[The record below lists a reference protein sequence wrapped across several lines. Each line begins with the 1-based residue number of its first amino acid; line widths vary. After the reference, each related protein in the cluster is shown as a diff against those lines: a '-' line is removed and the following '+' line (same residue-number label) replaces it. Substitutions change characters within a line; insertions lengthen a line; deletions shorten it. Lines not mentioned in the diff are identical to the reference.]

1 MADLV
6 IVESPA
12 KAKTISRFLG
22 KGFAVRASMGHI
34 RDLPKS
40 KMGIDTEHEFEP
52 TYIVPVEK
60 KALIKELKG
69 YAKSAKR
76 IWLATDEDREG
87 EAIGWHLVHALDLD
101 EKEVKRIVFHEITE
115 GAIKNALKNPRSL
128 DLNLVDAQQARRV
141 LDRLVGYELSPLLWK
156 KIRYGLSAGR
166 VQSVAVRLIVERER
180 EIQAFKIE
188 EYWTVKALF
197 ETKNGEKFEAL
208 LIKINGKNADLK
220 IEKDAL
226 EIIQKFESEKYIVS
240 QVVKKEAKRNPP
252 PPFITSTLQQEAS
265 RKLGFSVKKT
275 MMIAQQLYEGVEAL
289 GQTSG
294 LITYMRTDSTN
305 LAVSALSQAQGVIRE
320 MFGAD
325 FALKDG
331 RSYKSRKG
339 AQEAHEAIRPV
350 DPSLAPDKLKNEL
363 TRDLH
368 RLYDLIWKRFIAC
381 QMPEAILSQVSA
393 DVVPAGQQET
403 IFRATGQSVIFPGFM
418 KVYIEGTD
426 DEESAEGESRSD
438 QPGEKFLP
446 SLKEKESAFLD
457 KFLPEQHFTKPPPR
471 YTEASLV
478 KKLEFEGIGRPSTYA
493 PTISTILV
501 RGYVE
506 KEVKALKPTD
516 LGMVVTD
523 LLVDHFPAIVDYQFT
538 AEMEQNLDSVAEGEK
553 KWVPLIRDFY
563 QPFHKLV
570 IEKDQTLKKSDI
582 TSEATGE
589 KCEECGSPMMIK
601 LGRYGKFYACSNYPK
616 CKVARPMEQKEK
628 TEEEKEFEKKF
639 AGKKCEKCEGSMVVK
654 NGRYGLFLGCSN
666 YPKCRNIQGI
676 VKMTGVKCPKC
687 RNGQLIERRVRKSG
701 KVFYGCNQYPKC
713 QNALWDKPTGEIC
726 EVCQGLIVEKISK
739 DGTVKKVCSAC
750 KKRVGG
756 GGSEVSDGE

>member
-1 MADLV
+1 MRRMSTDLV
-6 IVESPA
+6 IVESPT

-22 KGFAVRASMGHI
+22 KGFTVRASMGHI

-40 KMGIDTEHEFEP
+40 KMGIDTEHDFEP
-52 TYIVPVEK
+52 TYIIPVDK
-60 KALIKELKG
+60 KSLIKELKDE
-69 YAKSAKR
+69 AKSSKQ

-128 DLNLVDAQQARRV
+128 DLNLIDAQQARRV

-188 EYWTVKALF
+188 EYWTLKALF
-197 ETKNGEKFEAL
+197 ETKDGEKFEAVL
-208 LIKINGKNADLK
+208 LKIHGRDADLK

-226 EIIQKFESEKYIVS
+226 AILKKLEKEKF
-240 QVVKKEAKRNPP
+240 VVAEVTKKEVKRTPP

-275 MMIAQQLYEGVEAL
+275 MMVAQQLYEGVEVF
-289 GQTSG
+289 GETSG

-305 LAVSALSQAQGVIRE
+305 LAVSAVSDAQKVIRE
-320 MFGAD
+320 MFGSE
-325 FALKDG
+325 FVLKGG
-331 RSYKSRKG
+331 RGYKSRKG

-350 DPSLAPDKLKNEL
+350 DPALTPEKVKSEL

-381 QMPEAILSQVSA
+381 QMPEAVLSQVGA
-393 DVVPAGQQET
+393 DIVPVGQES
-403 IFRATGQSVIFPGFM
+403 IVFRATGQSVIFPGFM
-418 KVYIEGTD
+418 KVYTEGSDEDEAQTD
-426 DEESAEGESRSD
+426 QGN
-438 QPGEKFLP
+438 QVGEKFLP
-446 SLKEKESAFLD
+446 PLTEKETVQLD

-478 KKLEFEGIGRPSTYA
+478 KKLESEGIGRPSTYA
-493 PTISTILV
+493 PTISTILA
-501 RGYVE
+501 RGYTE
-506 KEVKALKPTD
+506 KEAKALKPTD
-516 LGMVVTD
+516 LGMVVND
-523 LLVDHFPAIVDYQFT
+523 LLVQHFPAIVDYKFT
-538 AEMEQNLDSVAEGEK
+538 AQMEQDLDSVAEGEK
-553 KWVPLIRDFY
+553 KWVPLVRDFY
-563 QPFHKLV
+563 HPFHKLV
-570 IEKDQTLKKSDI
+570 DQKNETLKKSDI
-582 TSEATGE
+582 TSEETGE
-589 KCEECGSPMMIK
+589 KCEECGSPMVIK

-616 CKVARPMEQKEK
+616 CKVARPMHQKEK

-639 AGKKCEKCEGSMVVK
+639 AGKKCDKCGGDMVVK
-654 NGRYGLFLGCSN
+654 NGRFGSFLGCSN

-676 VKMTGVKCPKC
+676 VKTTGVKCPKC
-687 RNGQLIERRVRKSG
+687 GKGQLIERRVRKSG

-713 QNALWDKPTGEIC
+713 QNALWDKPTGELC
-726 EVCQGLIVEKISK
+726 ESCGALIVEKTAK
-739 DGTVKKVCSAC
+739 DGATKKICSGC
-750 KKRVGG
+750 K
-756 GGSEVSDGE
+756 SMLQ